1 MRSIEEIDKSIS
13 FADIANSYVF
23 ESKNFFS
30 SLEKIIIAIRKF
42 LLKMSI
48 DGKKIMLDIKSTV
61 KRIGLSG
68 KLQAIKFGLNK
79 AKKDGK
85 NYVEMVNYEKFVNY
99 YCTNADR
106 LESAIKRCANET
118 KFKSKDDYQRK
129 VDKLERE
136 ITDFKTKLEDIFQHK
151 EKVPIEKAIKCVE
164 KEIKGDSAI
173 YKTYLGCLYD
183 LEKAMIT
190 LEKTA
195 KSQEIVT
202 DNYLREHHMGA
213 VRRLISKFAQ
223 TIRNLFSKFIRAIVF
238 FFA

>member
-13 FADIANSYVF
+13 FTEISNSYVF
-23 ESKNFFS
+23 ESKNFLS

-42 LLKMSI
+42 LLKMST
-48 DGKKIMLDIKSTV
+48 DGKKLMLDIKTTV

-68 KLQAIKFGLNK
+68 KLQAIKFGLKK

-99 YCTNADR
+99 YCSNANH
-106 LESAIKRCANET
+106 LESAIEKCANET
-118 KFKSKDDYQRK
+118 RFKSKDDYQRK
-129 VDKLERE
+129 VNRIERE
-136 ITDFKTKLEDIFQHK
+136 INDFKTKLEDIFQHK
-151 EKVPIEKAIKCVE
+151 EKVPIEKAINYVE
-164 KEIKGDSAI
+164 KEISGDSAI

-195 KSQEIVT
+195 KAQAMVT
-202 DNYLREHHMGA
+202 DTYLREHHMGA
-213 VRRLISKFAQ
+213 IRRLISKFAQ